1 MKRKVLVVLLC
12 ITMLFTA
19 TLGASCSL
27 IRGLLGG
34 GNVAREKSN
43 EFIRVMNGVFESA
56 SFNVVEYIPSGGSSG
71 GNGGGSGGSSGGGQ
85 GGTSD
90 KSPNHT
96 SPDPFSLNV
105 VKAES
110 QPVEPS
116 EFMEELVDAF
126 IGNGGIP
133 LNETNKKAINGEALS
148 RATSY
153 AGMVKALI
161 AVYGDNVFEKNYT
174 YSSVTFSLSE
184 KDGVYTVMGVLNR
197 DGAFSSGIMVNF
209 SEKGGEYAFSYGE
222 FSSLMTYGNG
232 MQKRISEI
240 RFAYY
245 NSEVGAMS
253 VDLRS
258 DEESALYNFENAA
271 DKFEVEKILAC
282 SFDLENYVADDLYES
297 TETQSK
303 AILSFAKNVLGF
315 SNQTVSNI
323 KEIKSTAQIKDDEVA
338 TINEMAARNYYV
350 SPYYYQT
357 NDTFV
362 RETYRVPENVT
373 VIEKASIP
381 ATKVVYIHQNVT
393 KIESMPFEK
402 PQYVEEIIFENPDN
416 GKLTQ
421 IGSFDQTKN
430 GRPTFILSMTK
441 VKNFT
446 LPKTVKKLELGD
458 YVVNTVVEKL
468 DLSSYAP
475 SWINDKSQFTYKF
488 LEDDFYHGMENYCKD
503 EYRNKAYVTLN
514 ICGGTHVTYKEVR
527 YINELYMPQF
537 NMGIEFDTWYGLQLG
552 DKGDTIYAFDF
563 ITKLLQATE
572 IPHSE
577 WIAQQNYTLTY
588 DMIGKLYINDIN
600 TIVSEDLLYGDFE
613 IDESSPD
620 SDKDKDKK
628 DKDNL
633 NSKGEEYGRDAFEI
647 TLYDDEF
654 HSDFSHDGDKAQTMG
669 GANYYCTI
677 KEIIVS
683 NANYQS
689 IFDAEEEI
697 FDNKIHSTENL
708 INGRVKVTKK

>member
-1 MKRKVLVVLLC
+1 MKRKILSVILCGLLC
-12 ITMLFTA
+12 VTA

-27 IRGLLGG
+27 ISGILGG
-34 GNVAREKSN
+34 KVERGKSN

-56 SFNVVEYIPSGGSSG
+56 SFNVVEYIPSDGSSNGGS
-71 GNGGGSGGSSGGGQ
+71 SGGSSGGGI
-85 GGTSD
+85 GSSD

-96 SPDPFSLNV
+96 SPDPFSMKV
-105 VKAES
+105 VKADSAPQNPNDFMGLVVES
-110 QPVEPS
+110 
-116 EFMEELVDAF
+116 F
-126 IGNGGIP
+126 IGNSGIP

-161 AVYGDNVFEKNYT
+161 AVYGDKVFEKNYT
-174 YSSVTFSLSE
+174 YSSITFSLSE
-184 KDGVYTVMGVLNR
+184 NDGVYTIMGVLNR
-197 DGAFSSGIMVNF
+197 DGSFSSGMVVNF

-222 FSSLMTYGNG
+222 FSSLRIYGNG
-232 MQKRISEI
+232 VEKRISEI

-253 VDLRS
+253 VDLSS
-258 DEESALYNFENAA
+258 DEESTLYNYDNAA
-271 DKFEVEKILAC
+271 DKFKVEKILAC

-303 AILSFAKNVLGF
+303 VILSFAKQVLGF
-315 SNQTVSNI
+315 SNQTVSNL
-323 KEIKSTAQIKDDEVA
+323 KEIKTTAQIKDDEVA
-338 TINEMAARNYYV
+338 TLNEMATKNYYV

-362 RETYRVPENVT
+362 RESYRVPENVT

-381 ATKVVYIHQNVT
+381 ATKVVYIHENVT

-402 PQYVEEIIFENPDN
+402 PQYLEEIIFENPDN

-468 DLSSYAP
+468 DLSNYAP

-488 LEDDFYHGMENYCKD
+488 LEDDYYQGNENDCKD
-503 EYRNKAYVTLN
+503 TYRNKAYVTLN
-514 ICGGTHVTYKEVR
+514 VCGGTQVPYKEVR

-537 NMGIEFDTWYGLQLG
+537 NMGTEFEYYYELQLG
-552 DKGDTIYAFDF
+552 DKGDTIYAFDN
-563 ITKLLQATE
+563 IAKILQATE
-572 IPHSE
+572 IPFSE
-577 WIAQQNYTLTY
+577 WIAGQNYTECY
-588 DMIGKLYINDIN
+588 DMIGKLYINNVN
-600 TIVSEDLLYGDFE
+600 TIVPEDLLYGDFE

-628 DKDNL
+628 DKGNL
-633 NSKGEEYGRDAFEI
+633 NSKGEEYGREDFAI

-654 HSDFSHDGDKAQTMG
+654 HSDFNHEGDKAQTMG
-669 GANYYCTI
+669 GANYYSTI

-689 IFDAEEEI
+689 IVDAEEEI
-697 FDNKIHSTENL
+697 FDDKIHSTENL